1 MMLWFIGLGVS
12 GISELSDRTLSVIKN
27 AEVVYLESFTSP
39 ITVAEKK
46 ELEVICNGEFKIA
59 KRWLVEDGKEILE
72 NAKKKETALIS
83 YGDPYIA
90 TTHLELKTRAIK
102 DNIETKTIHSSS
114 IVSSLIGEAGL
125 HYYKVGKILTIMS
138 DPKSMITPYN
148 AIFHNLLNN
157 LHSVILLEY
166 NEDKS
171 FFLSPHDALS
181 LLLEVE
187 KTQKR
192 KIISVNTFVIIAS
205 RIGKSDQS
213 ITSGKISNLRKK
225 EFGEP
230 PHSIIIPGS
239 LHFTE
244 SDTIKM
250 VTECVD
256 EPLDNSTSVK
266 DVSEQMI
273 EKYVPMVREALDEIK
288 PQYENIKEYEDVL
301 INAKLYID
309 DAENFLKEG
318 KKEYAVLS
326 IGYADGL
333 VDALRIAKGFAPK
346 M

>member
-1 MMLWFIGLGVS
+1 MLWFIGLGIS
-12 GISELSDRTLSVIKN
+12 GISELSARTISVIKN

-39 ITVAEKK
+39 ISETEK
-46 ELEVICNGEFKIA
+46 EQLENICDGEFKIA
-59 KRWLVEDGKEILE
+59 KRWLVEDGNEILD
-72 NAKKKETALIS
+72 NAQKRETVLIS

-90 TTHLELKTRAIK
+90 TTHLELKTRAIR

-114 IVSSLIGEAGL
+114 IVSSLIGEVGL
-125 HYYKVGKILTIMS
+125 HYYKIGKILTIMNDS
-138 DPKSMITPYN
+138 KSMITPYN
-148 AIFHNLLNN
+148 TIFHNLLSKS
-157 LHSVILLEY
+157 HSLILLEY

-171 FFLSPHDALS
+171 FFLDPHDALS
-181 LLLEVE
+181 LLLDVE
-187 KTQKR
+187 NTLNG
-192 KIISVNTFVIIAS
+192 KIISPDTFVIVAS
-205 RIGKSDQS
+205 RIGKNDQK
-213 ITSGKISNLRKK
+213 IISGKISNLIKK

-244 SDTIKM
+244 SDAVKM
-250 VTECVD
+250 VTECLD
-256 EPLDNSTSVK
+256 EPFDNSTSIK
-266 DVSEQMI
+266 DISEQMI
-273 EKYVPMVREALDEIK
+273 EKYVPMVREALNEIK
-288 PQYENIKEYEDVL
+288 PHYENLKEYDDVL

-333 VDALRIAKGFAPK
+333 VDALRIAKGFDPK